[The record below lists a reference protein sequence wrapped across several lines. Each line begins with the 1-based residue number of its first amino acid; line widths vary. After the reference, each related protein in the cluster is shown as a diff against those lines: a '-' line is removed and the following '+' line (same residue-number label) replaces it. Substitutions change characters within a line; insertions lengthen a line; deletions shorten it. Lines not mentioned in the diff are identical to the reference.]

1 MANNVINE
9 VDVFGLF
16 NALYSKGSAKLSDHF
31 INREDTTTDTT
42 TDTTGHHQD
51 RW

>member
-1 MANNVINE
+1 MTNNKVMHE

-31 INREDTTTDTT
+31 LDDEPGTAGDGSREFEK
-42 TDTTGHHQD
+42 
-51 RW
+51 

>member
-1 MANNVINE
+1 MANNSNMHK

-31 INREDTTTDTT
+31 IDDPDEEENSINDK
-42 TDTTGHHQD
+42 
-51 RW
+51 